1 MLLNIKWM
9 KYIQGFLLLLT
20 KKLTHF
26 SPVLYFVSFNQL
38 FSLLSKTNDWFLY
51 QMGQRAEMD
60 QTSS

>member
-1 MLLNIKWM
+1 MNEIHARL
-9 KYIQGFLLLLT
+9 FT
-20 KKLTHF
+20 ASHKKLTHF